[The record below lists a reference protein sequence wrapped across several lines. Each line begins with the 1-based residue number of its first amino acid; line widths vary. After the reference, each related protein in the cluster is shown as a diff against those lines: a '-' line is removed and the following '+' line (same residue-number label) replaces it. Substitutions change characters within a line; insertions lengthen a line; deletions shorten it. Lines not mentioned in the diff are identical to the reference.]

1 MKLTISR
8 PWMLTA
14 LLLGGC
20 VKHGEPAVLQ
30 NIIVNEQPSQDGD
43 AQPVRLTFE
52 FDRAPPCESLV
63 SFGILINVDDD
74 PATGVD
80 DPELQS
86 FGADARIVVSCQGNQ
101 FRSEIGEVTVEGT
114 TIHLDTTMG
123 QLPASAKSYIGFALR
138 VRAVQRVPFKSAY
151 TFTWTLGAAERR

>member
-1 MKLTISR
+1 VKLTISR
-8 PWMLTA
+8 PLMLTA

-30 NIIVNEQPSQDGD
+30 NITLTEQPSQNGD
-43 AQPVRLTFE
+43 SLPVRLTFE

-80 DPELQS
+80 DPELES
-86 FGADARIVVSCQGNQ
+86 FGADARIVVSCQGKQ

-123 QLPASAKSYIGFALR
+123 QLPAGAKSYIGFALHGSHT
-138 VRAVQRVPFKSAY
+138 QRVPFKSSY
-151 TFTWTLGAAERR
+151 TLTWPLSG